1 MDQYKNSKNN
11 KIIEKKQ
18 NAGSIIFNPF
28 INENKLLK
36 RKMTNGIIKY
46 FNINDYSNIFNKNEY
61 NDIIIFI
68 NFILPYCL
76 PYDDKLDIVNNIE
89 TMGAGS
95 FGVTM
100 AYKNHVIKIIKIN
113 DKNSINN
120 ATNEIN
126 NSLILFYDENGNEN
140 NNIPDEINRIYF
152 YITSNKKVHDNIYIK
167 NVMTDEYI
175 SNNIFSNNK
184 FDDDFIKKIKLSIGD
199 ITKNETKILNE
210 SIGIL
215 VMEKAIMDGTE
226 CLEKYNKNQNL
237 NNSKSKSQLI
247 KIFLH
252 SMLNALYYINH
263 ERLFIYNDIKM
274 SNIVVSKHKKFQLIN
289 FGLIQQIKTLE
300 DVVERIG
307 GTPIFFSIKVY
318 HKYTSVLYDWN
329 CVLICLLEILGIKPT
344 YIYDKKN
351 RIYIINYYDIDCNK
365 IIDNIDTIM
374 NNIIKHIYVVLNQEN
389 NDFKETL
396 VSLIKFLF
404 YTMNLYNIGHKNVG
418 KLIPFDMYDVYI
430 NSNDVYLNIL
440 NNEIIKLCSL

>member
-11 KIIEKKQ
+11 NIIKKKQ

-36 RKMTNGIIKY
+36 RKMINGIIKY
-46 FNINDYSNIFNKNEY
+46 SNINDYSNIFNKNEY

-76 PYDDKLDIVNNIE
+76 PYNDKLDIVNNIE
-89 TMGAGS
+89 TIGAGS

-100 AYKNHVIKIIKIN
+100 AYKNHMIKIIKIKDN
-113 DKNSINN
+113 NSIDN
-120 ATNEIN
+120 AINEIN
-126 NSLILFYDENGNEN
+126 NSLILFYDKNGNEN

-152 YITSNKKVHDNIYIK
+152 YVTSNKKVHDNIYVK
-167 NVMTDEYI
+167 NIMTDEYI
-175 SNNIFSNNK
+175 NSNIFSNHK

-199 ITKNETKILNE
+199 ITNNKTKILNE

-252 SMLNALYYINH
+252 SMLNALNYINH

-300 DVVERIG
+300 DVVERTG
-307 GTPIFFSIKVY
+307 GTPIYFSIKVY

-329 CVLICLLEILGIKPT
+329 CVLICLLKILEIEPT

-351 RIYIINYYDIDCNK
+351 GIYIINFYDYDCNI
-365 IIDNIDTIM
+365 IIDNIDVIM
-374 NNIIKHIYVVLNQEN
+374 NNISNHVNVVLDQEN
-389 NDFKETL
+389 IDFKKTL

-404 YTMNLYNIGHKNVG
+404 YTMNLHKIGHKNVG
-418 KLIPFDMYDVYI
+418 KLIPFNMYNVTI
-430 NSNDVYLNIL
+430 KSNEIYLNIL